1 MLCTTQCPPSHA
13 SVICG
18 EHLCQ
23 WVSVCLQ
30 VLNNTTSRKKKGM
43 GREHVEYCAI
53 PPVFIK
59 LAFSFFF
66 WRVGGQPLIKQTAL
80 ERQEIEVRQAAAARR
95 LWLKQTLSYFN

>member
-30 VLNNTTSRKKKGM
+30 VLNNTTSRKQKKEWVGSM
-43 GREHVEYCAI
+43 LSIVLFHL
-53 PPVFIK
+53 F
-59 LAFSFFF
+59 LLSWLFLSFFF
-66 WRVGGQPLIKQTAL
+66 LEGGV
-80 ERQEIEVRQAAAARR
+80 EGRGAA
-95 LWLKQTLSYFN
+95 FNKADGFGESGN

>member
-30 VLNNTTSRKKKGM
+30 VLNNTTSRKKKEWVGSM
-43 GREHVEYCAI
+43 LSIVLFHL
-53 PPVFIK
+53 F
-59 LAFSFFF
+59 LLSWLFLSFF
-66 WRVGGQPLIKQTAL
+66 GESG
-80 ERQEIEVRQAAAARR
+80 AA
-95 LWLKQTLSYFN
+95 FNKADGFGETGN